1 MTQTTLLQ
9 NLRRSSKFFTAIC
22 LAAALSLCSACNS
35 TPPPPDP
42 ENIAPQAGYE
52 AIAGRLSAAIAQEM
66 AAKDLNAVSI
76 AVVSGDTLIWSHGF
90 GLADPEH
97 KIPAGGGTVYRI
109 ASLSKL
115 FTAIGVMQ
123 LQEQGRLDIDAP
135 VNSYLTGF
143 QPENPFDKP
152 ITLRQLMSHRSG
164 LVREP
169 PVGHYFDPSEPTVEE
184 LVASLNQTRLVYPP
198 ETRTKYSNAAVSVAG
213 LALEKVAGQP
223 FAEHLR
229 QKVLRPIGMARSAYT
244 PLPEVTDRLA
254 TGYMWTYEGRTF
266 PAPTFQLGMVPAA
279 GMYATVNDLGQ
290 FMKMLIRRGQGE
302 NGQLLAPETLEKM
315 WQIQYADPDQ
325 QYGFGLGFYVSK
337 FRDYRQVRHGG
348 VMYGYATQIAV
359 LPEARLGAV
368 TIITNDCANT
378 VAGRIND
385 YAFELLLARKTGKPL
400 PGFRTPAPPDSQMVQ
415 ALAGS
420 YHSGDET
427 VDLEARDGRLYA
439 FYASERNRLMQFG
452 DTLLLDD
459 RLSYGHAFLPQS
471 DGSLLIDGTRFQRQ
485 PEMLPSPPPSHWMG
499 LIGEYGWDH
508 NTLYILEKHGRLYA
522 LIEWFFYYP
531 LEEISPDVYA
541 FPDYGLYHG
550 ERLIFSRDAAGTA
563 ARVEAASVVFRRR
576 PAGLSGDTFRIDPQ
590 QPLETLR
597 AAALKAQP
605 PAESGNFLAPDLVEL
620 QPLDSTIHLDIRY
633 ATTDNFMG
641 VQFYDQ
647 PRAFLQRPAA
657 EALLRVQRR
666 LQAQGCGLLI
676 HDAYRPW
683 YVTRMFWDA
692 TPESQKIFVANP
704 RNGSRHNRGCAV
716 DLTLYHLADG
726 RPVEMV
732 SGYDEFTDRAY
743 PAYPGG
749 TAQQRY
755 HRELLRRAMEA
766 EGFANYPAEWWH
778 YDYHNWRRYPILN
791 QRFSELGID

>member
-1 MTQTTLLQ
+1 MRQSTLLR
-9 NLRRSSKFFTAIC
+9 NLQRSSIFFSWIC
-22 LAAALSLCSACNS
+22 LASVLCFFSACKS
-35 TPPPPDP
+35 SQSSPDP
-42 ENIAPQAGYE
+42 ENIAPHTGYE
-52 AIAGRLSAAIAQEM
+52 AVAERLSAAIAQQMTDKE
-66 AAKDLNAVSI
+66 LSAVSI
-76 AVVSGDTLIWSHGF
+76 ALVAGDTLIWSHGF
-90 GLADPEH
+90 GLADP
-97 KIPAGGGTVYRI
+97 KRKTPAGGGTVYRI

-123 LQEQGRLDIDAP
+123 LQEQGKLDIDAP
-135 VNSYLTGF
+135 VNTYLPGF
-143 QPENPFDKP
+143 HPENPFDKP
-152 ITLRQLMSHRSG
+152 ITLRQMMSHRSG

-169 PVGHYFDPSEPTVEE
+169 PVGHYFDPTEPSLEE
-184 LVASLNQTRLVYPP
+184 LVTSLNRTRLVYQP

-213 LALEKVAGQP
+213 LALAKVAEHP
-223 FAEHLR
+223 FTEHMR
-229 QKVLRPIGMARSAYT
+229 QKVLTPIGMTRSDYT
-244 PLPEVTDRLA
+244 PLPEVSARLA
-254 TGYMWTYEGRTF
+254 TGYMWTYEGRVF

-290 FMKMLIRRGQGE
+290 FMKMLIRHGQGE
-302 NGQLLAPETLEKM
+302 NGQLLQPETLEKM
-315 WQIQYADPDQ
+315 WQIQYADAGQ

-337 FRDYRQVRHGG
+337 FHEYRQVRHGG

-368 TIITNDCANT
+368 TIITNDCANI

-385 YAFELLLARKTGKPL
+385 YAFELLLAKQAGKPL
-400 PGFRTPAPPDSQMVQ
+400 PEFRIPAPPDSQAVQ

-420 YHSGDET
+420 YHSGEEI

-439 FYASERNRLMQFG
+439 FYANERNRLMQFG

-459 RLSYGHAFLPQS
+459 RLSYGHSFLPQA
-471 DGSLLIDGTRFQRQ
+471 DGSLLIDGTRFQRR
-485 PEMLPSPPPSHWMG
+485 PEMLPPPPPPRWEG

-522 LIEWFFYYP
+522 LIEWFFFYP

-550 ERLIFSRDAAGTA
+550 EQLIFTRDEQGIATQ
-563 ARVEAASVVFRRR
+563 VEAASVVFRRR

-597 AAALKAQP
+597 AAALKARP
-605 PAESGNFLAPDLVEL
+605 PAESGDFLTPDLVEV
-620 QPLDSTIHLDIRY
+620 QSLDSTIHLDIRY
-633 ATTDNFMG
+633 ATTNNFMG
-641 VQFYDQ
+641 AQFYDQ

-657 EALLRVQRR
+657 EALLGVERR
-666 LQAQGCGLLI
+666 LQAQGYGLLI

-683 YVTRMFWDA
+683 YVTKMFWDA
-692 TPESQKIFVANP
+692 TPENQKIFVANP
-704 RNGSRHNRGCAV
+704 KHGSRHNRGCAV
-716 DLTLYHLADG
+716 DLTLYTLADG

-743 PAYPGG
+743 PEYPGG
-749 TAQQRY
+749 TSQQRY

-791 QRFSELGID
+791 QQFSELGLD